1 MTGSVGRLLKTF
13 LLALIVVALGVGL
26 GACGRSDDA
35 KSPPTA
41 EDHVHD
47 GGLPAGT
54 PETAW
59 TEALT
64 TIYSWEPAV
73 DRSPTAALV
82 RAEKYLT
89 GAALAD
95 AKSPST
101 VGPSAQWS
109 TWAADRAIVTAVVLE
124 PQAIDRGDGTRAARA
139 TVKQFV
145 QPVSGAATNYRS
157 FIASASLAQVDDEWK
172 IATPLSIE
180 FTG

>member
-1 MTGSVGRLLKTF
+1 MTKSVGRLAKTVM
-13 LLALIVVALGVGL
+13 LALIVVGLGLGL

-41 EDHVHD
+41 DDHVHD

-64 TIYSWEPAV
+64 TMYSWEPAV

-101 VGPSAQWS
+101 VRPSAQWS
-109 TWAADRAIVTAVVLE
+109 SWAADRAIVTAVVLE
-124 PQAIDRGDGTRAARA
+124 PQAVDRGDGTRAARA

-145 QPVSGAATNYRS
+145 QPESGAATNYRS
-157 FIASASLAQVDDEWK
+157 FIASATLTKVGGDWK
-172 IATPLSIE
+172 IATPPSIE